1 MNTQSVSV
9 HKAALNVQANS
20 KSYGEGSSVYLR
32 VLKDN
37 GGGKFTVGFGG
48 NRFLISSQLSLKEG
62 EAFLARIK
70 VDGQKVFLVRE
81 MEQGVQKPV
90 GQAISALF
98 DSKGNILEGALSSY
112 FEKLGLAPDSFN
124 YYLFQT
130 LKSLSIPFSRNLFRK
145 ARLIASHFP
154 GRELA
159 AGKAFLALQQKGLE
173 AGIEEVRFFLDGGD
187 FEDSGNF
194 EEGGNFKDGGGLGA
208 GGKFEDGGGSEAGGN
223 FKGHENSEGSGE
235 FIGQENSDNIFFAE
249 AGADREAALFK
260 EFFTSLS
267 SLDFIKKSGL
277 LSLFNHSGFGKS
289 LSANGSWIKIPVE
302 YSVGVQEG
310 GPWTSAQN
318 ISEIAA
324 EENLPAKF
332 DGKIKSLPAG
342 PVTKPVA
349 GPVTGQLTG
358 PSAESVTRP
367 STEPVTAKGSVF
379 LFLNPQEKKVK
390 KISASVNFFEKN
402 YKFVVLL
409 NNNETRVILNE
420 EFDLLSFKKNFPEW
434 KVRAGSDEEFDFPSG
449 EESLILVDGR
459 V

>member
-20 KSYGEGSSVYLR
+20 KSYDEGSSVYLR

-62 EAFLARIK
+62 ESFLARIK

-187 FEDSGNF
+187 FEDSGDF

-208 GGKFEDGGGSEAGGN
+208 GGKFEDGGESEADGTFEGQGE
-223 FKGHENSEGSGE
+223 FGDHENSGGSGE
-235 FIGQENSDNIFFAE
+235 FIGQEKSDNIFFAE

-302 YSVGVQEG
+302 YSVGAQEG
-310 GPWTSAQN
+310 GAFPNFSKMPASEYHEEGGLWSSAQN
-318 ISEIAA
+318 ISEIPA
-324 EENLPAKF
+324 EENQAAKF
-332 DGKIKSLPAG
+332 DGKIKSLPR
-342 PVTKPVA
+342 TI
-349 GPVTGQLTG
+349 
-358 PSAESVTRP
+358 
-367 STEPVTAKGSVF
+367 KGSVF

>member
-20 KSYGEGSSVYLR
+20 KSYGEGSSVYLK

-48 NRFLISSQLSLKEG
+48 NRFLISSELSLKEG
-62 EAFLARIK
+62 DAFLARIK
-70 VDGQKVFLVRE
+70 LDGQKVFLVRE
-81 MEQGVQKPV
+81 VEKGLTKPL
-90 GQAISALF
+90 GQALTALF

-145 ARLIASHFP
+145 ARLIAGHFP

-159 AGKAFLALQQKGLE
+159 AGKAFLVLQQKGLD

-187 FEDSGNF
+187 SGDESNSAGENF
-194 EEGGNFKDGGGLGA
+194 EQGGEFAEKESFESGGEFEEDADFEQDGDSS
-208 GGKFEDGGGSEAGGN
+208 FDSGGGSDGNSGLESGGKADSDGDSGGDTAEEGNSLDASTETSAQKSDSEAT
-223 FKGHENSEGSGE
+223 
-235 FIGQENSDNIFFAE
+235 
-249 AGADREAALFK
+249 LFK
-260 EFFTSLS
+260 KFFLSLS
-267 SLDFIKKSGL
+267 SLDSVKKAGL

-302 YSVGVQEG
+302 YSLPPSSDSSSQSVSKTEEG
-310 GPWTSAQN
+310 ASSLENQN
-318 ISEIAA
+318 SQ
-324 EENLPAKF
+324 
-332 DGKIKSLPAG
+332 SM
-342 PVTKPVA
+342 
-349 GPVTGQLTG
+349 TGQDKSK
-358 PSAESVTRP
+358 PA
-367 STEPVTAKGSVF
+367 AIKGSVF
-379 LFLNPQEKKVK
+379 LFLHPQEQKVK
-390 KISASVNFFEKN
+390 KICASVNFFEKN

-420 EFDLLSFKKNFPEW
+420 EFDLSSFKQNFPEW
-434 KVRAGSDEEFDFPSG
+434 KVSAGSGEEFDFPSG
-449 EESLILVDGR
+449 DESLILVDGR

>member
-62 EAFLARIK
+62 ETFLARIK

-154 GRELA
+154 DRELA

-187 FEDSGNF
+187 FEDSGDF

-208 GGKFEDGGGSEAGGN
+208 GGKFEDGGESEAGGN
-223 FKGHENSEGSGE
+223 FKGHENSEGSGK
-235 FIGQENSDNIFFAE
+235 FIGQEKSDNIFFAE
-249 AGADREAALFK
+249 AGTDREAALFK

-302 YSVGVQEG
+302 YSL
-310 GPWTSAQN
+310 GPV
-318 ISEIAA
+318 
-324 EENLPAKF
+324 
-332 DGKIKSLPAG
+332 AG
-342 PVTKPVA
+342 PVTESVTRPSAEPVA
-349 GPVTGQLTG
+349 GPVTG
-358 PSAESVTRP
+358 PSAEPVTG
-367 STEPVTAKGSVF
+367 PVTAKGSVF

>member
-130 LKSLSIPFSRNLFRK
+130 LKSLSIPFSKNLFRK

-173 AGIEEVRFFLDGGD
+173 AGIEEVRFFLDDGD
-187 FEDSGNF
+187 FEDSGDF
-194 EEGGNFKDGGGLGA
+194 EEGGNFKDRGGLGA
-208 GGKFEDGGGSEAGGN
+208 GGKFEDGGESEAGGN
-223 FKGHENSEGSGE
+223 FKGKENSEGSGE
-235 FIGQENSDNIFFAE
+235 FIDQEKSDNIFFAE

-302 YSVGVQEG
+302 YS
-310 GPWTSAQN
+310 
-318 ISEIAA
+318 
-324 EENLPAKF
+324 L
-332 DGKIKSLPAG
+332 G
-342 PVTKPVA
+342 PVAEPVTQPVA
-349 GPVTGQLTG
+349 GPVTGS
-358 PSAESVTRP
+358 SAESVTR
-367 STEPVTAKGSVF
+367 SSAESVTGPVTAKGSVF